1 MRREAVLERV
11 KLNPLGEVRMG
22 CDAYGVIIET
32 SFGCFDIFKEVPIL
46 IGHEDYT
53 KHIEQSACHRYLSLR
68 GEFGIY
74 ILDIKDQSISVYQTT
89 IRGITNEWSKEQAI
103 FGQEKLVVRRM
114 FTMTNRAEQIHN
126 DDDSSDAVVFD
137 STTKDRA
144 ADAIG
149 QSDDS
154 KIWSLFIFSHL

>member
-1 MRREAVLERV
+1 MRREAVLEGV

-32 SFGCFDIFKEVPIL
+32 SFGRFDIFKEVPIL

-53 KHIEQSACHRYLSLR
+53 KHIEQSACHRYLLLR

-89 IRGITNEWSKEQAI
+89 IRGVTNEWSKEQAI
-103 FGQEKLVVRRM
+103 FGQKKSHINGFSRAYYLQFPFVRQSAFYEVLGKYEALRKQ
-114 FTMTNRAEQIHN
+114 QIEI
-126 DDDSSDAVVFD
+126 
-137 STTKDRA
+137 
-144 ADAIG
+144 AINA
-149 QSDDS
+149 
-154 KIWSLFIFSHL
+154 L